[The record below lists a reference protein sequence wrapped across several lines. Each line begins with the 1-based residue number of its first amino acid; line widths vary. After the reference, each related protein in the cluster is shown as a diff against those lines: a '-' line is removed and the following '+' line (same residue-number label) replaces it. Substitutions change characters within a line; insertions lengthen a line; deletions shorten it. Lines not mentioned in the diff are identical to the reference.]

1 MDSDRRITAAQGY
14 VELGLHDEARAQL
27 DSLPAELHHRPDV
40 VELTLLC
47 QMHAQRW
54 PEALALAQILCA
66 LEPTQPGGFIHA
78 GFCLHEMGRT
88 ADALETLQNG
98 PASLRGKAVYHYNR
112 GCYLARLER
121 DEEALESLKQ
131 AFEMDPELRR
141 DARRDPDL
149 DPLRAQL
156 GQL

>member
-1 MDSDRRITAAQGY
+1 MDLDRRITAAQGY

-66 LEPTQPGGFIHA
+66 LEPAQPGGFIHA
-78 GFCLHEMGRT
+78 AFCLHEMGRT
-88 ADALETLQNG
+88 SEALECLQQG
-98 PASLRGKAVYHYNR
+98 PSSLRGKAVYHYNL
-112 GCYLARLER
+112 GCYHAKLGHPQ
-121 DEEALESLKQ
+121 EALQHLSK
-131 AFEMDPELRR
+131 AFEMDTELRR

-149 DPLRAQL
+149 EALRQQL
-156 GQL
+156 SLL